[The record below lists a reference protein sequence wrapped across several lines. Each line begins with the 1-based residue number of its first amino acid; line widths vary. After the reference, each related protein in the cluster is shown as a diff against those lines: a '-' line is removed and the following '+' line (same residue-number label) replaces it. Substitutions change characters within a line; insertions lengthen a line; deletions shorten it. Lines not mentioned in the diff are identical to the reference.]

1 MPALLLH
8 IRERFCGMTRLD
20 TQLLVSALLRRVES
34 AGGFATV
41 LHKGDRLSGI
51 ILVQLLERGHFRTV
65 LERMTDL
72 DGKQKMIP
80 CGPKYDAQDTEI
92 SDYISKRKRVDPDLW
107 LIELDIAEGERF
119 ADEILCGG

>member
-1 MPALLLH
+1 MPAQILH
-8 IRERFCGMTRLD
+8 IHEKSGMNRLD
-20 TQLLVSALLRRVES
+20 TQLLVSALLRRVDG

-41 LHKGDRLSGI
+41 LQKGDRLSGI
-51 ILVQLLERGHFRTV
+51 ILVQLLERGRFHGL

-72 DGKQKMIP
+72 NGQQKMVP
-80 CGPKYDAQDTEI
+80 CGPKNDDQGIEI